1 MAPVKRTD
9 HRARRPGFSLGYRRD
24 ARVRSPT
31 AAAAPHSGTGLG
43 EMWQDLPNL
52 PNICGAEHVPV
63 LMRDEFEREAA
74 GAWAQ
79 AADRRHDDG

>member
-1 MAPVKRTD
+1 
-9 HRARRPGFSLGYRRD
+9 
-24 ARVRSPT
+24 
-31 AAAAPHSGTGLG
+31 
-43 EMWQDLPNL
+43 MWQDLPNL

>member
-1 MAPVKRTD
+1 
-9 HRARRPGFSLGYRRD
+9 
-24 ARVRSPT
+24 
-31 AAAAPHSGTGLG
+31 
-43 EMWQDLPNL
+43 MWQDLPNL

-79 AADRRHDDG
+79 AATTMASSFSETHNRIREALWLARCFRDDGDIDALELDPVKLKHNRR